1 MPSFTLTQSLPEVQ
15 SIICHHLWHQ
25 TLYNLNLL
33 NTKLCFYLIPSN
45 ISTIFSTLLKLFTFP
60 YFLHISSFLLTQI
73 TFNNQSVQPLP
84 FIYTI
89 HFYCLLDFLYS
100 FGKITNQ
107 LKSSFYLSHVCTNE
121 AEGVNKNTTT
131 VTVLFYSCDY
141 KH

>member
-1 MPSFTLTQSLPEVQ
+1 MANGLFNTALVTFLGDLISFYFWCLDIQFPELLSLFMPSFTLTQSLPEVQ

-60 YFLHISSFLLTQI
+60 YFLHISSFPLTHI

-89 HFYCLLDFLYS
+89 HFLLPPWFS
-100 FGKITNQ
+100 
-107 LKSSFYLSHVCTNE
+107 
-121 AEGVNKNTTT
+121 
-131 VTVLFYSCDY
+131 VLFWQN
-141 KH
+141 H